1 MKMVE
6 YIGEVLPD
14 GHLSLPVEVQK
25 ELGLSPH
32 CNVKITITVITEE
45 KPNPLDEQ
53 RAWEVLRNMGKNATS
68 SGFSDGSTRH
78 DYYLYGKKR

>member
-1 MKMVE
+1 MKTVE

-14 GHLSLPVEVQK
+14 GHLSLPDEVQK

-32 CNVKITITVITEE
+32 CSVKITITVDTV
-45 KPNPLDEQ
+45 KSSNPSDEQ

-68 SGFSDGSTRH
+68 SGFSDVSTRH
-78 DYYLYGKKR
+78 DYYLYGKKK